1 MRFLATVWAR
11 RRGASMSAAAQGLF
25 REEEIGRGTRVACAQ
40 VHGALGRRG
49 WCERDA
55 HVLGALAPGVAAL

>member
-25 REEEIGRGTRVACAQ
+25 REEETARGARVAGA
-40 VHGALGRRG
+40 HGAGRRG
-49 WCERDA
+49 AVR
-55 HVLGALAPGVAAL
+55 LGAATLM